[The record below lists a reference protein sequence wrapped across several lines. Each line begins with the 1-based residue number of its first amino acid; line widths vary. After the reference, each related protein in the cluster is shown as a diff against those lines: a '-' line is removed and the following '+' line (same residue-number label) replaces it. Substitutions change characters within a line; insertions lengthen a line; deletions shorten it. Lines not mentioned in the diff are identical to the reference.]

1 MHSQAP
7 PQMQCRQQSFS
18 NLAFGG
24 EQEMPQQ
31 FLSYVPHQFMP
42 FYNPNYHGKMSY
54 PEAPLQCPPNGSCT
68 DAASPTSL
76 RKTGKAPR
84 KPRTTNIVFPRR
96 KAGEAQ
102 REAEPVVITLE
113 LLQKYFDLPLH
124 VAAKELGIC
133 ATAIKKACRK
143 VGVMRWPFRDHR
155 FLRPASSPTAVKV
168 EKQEDERAQIKL
180 EEVSAAS
187 EAETASAGA
196 ESPRSVPSDEEISET
211 PTSSCSGTTS
221 SSPEDVVGFLS
232 LCDTETLEELY
243 KDVHPEESHACS
255 MMWMQA

>member
-1 MHSQAP
+1 MQCVVYLQPTSSDGQNLPVPHSSLRHPATHNLLEEMYHPAMHSQAP

-102 REAEPVVITLE
+102 REAEP
-113 LLQKYFDLPLH
+113 
-124 VAAKELGIC
+124 
-133 ATAIKKACRK
+133 
-143 VGVMRWPFRDHR
+143 
-155 FLRPASSPTAVKV
+155 
-168 EKQEDERAQIKL
+168 
-180 EEVSAAS
+180 
-187 EAETASAGA
+187 
-196 ESPRSVPSDEEISET
+196 
-211 PTSSCSGTTS
+211 
-221 SSPEDVVGFLS
+221 
-232 LCDTETLEELY
+232 
-243 KDVHPEESHACS
+243 
-255 MMWMQA
+255 